1 MTIRAST
8 LAAILAALAILA
20 VGVMR
25 GTYAA
30 GGSDSSCYALMAD
43 AFARGEVQPY
53 TALALEAPWP
63 DAPRTFAPAGFI
75 PSSVVPGAASPIC
88 APGFSLL
95 LAPFRLIAGRNG
107 IFVVTPLAGALLVW
121 MAFVVGRRLA
131 GPWTGVTAAWVVAT
145 MPVLLFQ
152 VTQPMNDVAVTALWL
167 SIVAAAFSAEPSRP
181 WLIGACTGLATL
193 VRPNLAPASI
203 AVGVWLLAV
212 AGRGDAHVVKSAR
225 GALRRRHAIAFG
237 LAALPSMLVLLA
249 LNYRLYGH
257 PLQSGY
263 GRAADLFSLSNVLPN
278 VQQYGRSLFETQL
291 GVPLLGA
298 FAVLVTTRSK
308 PTVWLALA
316 ISAATITVYLLYRPY
331 PEWWYLRFLLPALAT
346 LAVLAVVVL
355 SSVLKRLVSAPLVR
369 SACALLAGVALIWFS
384 VATASRLQVF
394 ELQQLESRFR
404 RAGQVVGDQLPS
416 NAFLI
421 TVWLSGTVRFHSDRP
436 SLLWDSLEPASLDQT
451 VTWLTV
457 RGFEPYLLLERWEE
471 PLFRKRFE
479 RGSAIGRLDWPPRFD
494 IVRQVRIFRPADR
507 DPYMRGEAVPTA
519 YILR

>member
-1 MTIRAST
+1 
-8 LAAILAALAILA
+8 
-20 VGVMR
+20 
-25 GTYAA
+25 
-30 GGSDSSCYALMAD
+30 
-43 AFARGEVQPY
+43 
-53 TALALEAPWP
+53 
-63 DAPRTFAPAGFI
+63 
-75 PSSVVPGAASPIC
+75 
-88 APGFSLL
+88 
-95 LAPFRLIAGRNG
+95 
-107 IFVVTPLAGALLVW
+107 
-121 MAFVVGRRLA
+121 
-131 GPWTGVTAAWVVAT
+131 
-145 MPVLLFQ
+145 
-152 VTQPMNDVAVTALWL
+152 
-167 SIVAAAFSAEPSRP
+167 
-181 WLIGACTGLATL
+181 
-193 VRPNLAPASI
+193 
-203 AVGVWLLAV
+203 
-212 AGRGDAHVVKSAR
+212 
-225 GALRRRHAIAFG
+225 
-237 LAALPSMLVLLA
+237 
-249 LNYRLYGH
+249 
-257 PLQSGY
+257 
-263 GRAADLFSLSNVLPN
+263 
-278 VQQYGRSLFETQL
+278 
-291 GVPLLGA
+291 
-298 FAVLVTTRSK
+298 
-308 PTVWLALA
+308 LALA

-331 PEWWYLRFLLPALAT
+331 PEWWYLRFLLPALAA